1 MNLTRTVKLRCA
13 FTLLEVLIAI
23 AVFAIVL
30 AAINTVFYS
39 ALRLRNR
46 TMATLDE
53 TAPIDHALAVI
64 RRDLAN
70 TVAPSGTNYPL
81 QTTILSQSQFGQ
93 LTPDLYTATGEI
105 DGMVPWGDVQKISYG
120 LVPSADGTSRDLI
133 RLVSHNLLAT
143 TTETPEQQ
151 WLLGGVR
158 NIALHYFDGTQW
170 ADVWD
175 TTTQSNL
182 PTAIKVDLDLTNTLM
197 HMVVALDTQVRTNQ

>member
-1 MNLTRTVKLRCA
+1 MNLKRTVKSRFA

-23 AVFAIVL
+23 AIFAIVL

-46 TMATLDE
+46 TMASLDE
-53 TAPIDHALAVI
+53 SAPLDHALAII

-70 TVAPSGTNYPL
+70 VVAPNQTNYAL
-81 QTTILSQSQFGQ
+81 QSTIISSSQFGQ
-93 LTPDLYTATGEI
+93 ITPDLYTATGRI
-105 DGMVPWGDVQKISYG
+105 DGLVPWGDVQKVSYG

-133 RLVSHNLLAT
+133 RLISHNLLAT

-151 WLLGGVR
+151 WLLGGVK
-158 NIALHYFDGTQW
+158 NIAFHYFDGAQW